1 MTPMETIRM
10 DRDGPRYPASLTTHL
25 GTNAPERIAATGNL
39 DILSEKALALF
50 CSVKCPGKLIL
61 ETYDL
66 AGRLRHAG
74 VTIISGFHSPM
85 ERECLVTL
93 LRGNQPVI
101 ICPARDMKGM
111 RIPAEHREALEKG
124 RLLFLSPFVGNQRRS
139 TAEMAVYRNRFVAA
153 LASRVFVAYAEPG
166 GKTEQFCR
174 EVIGWGKPLYTL
186 DSAANAN
193 LRAMGARTVRPEDSS
208 LLTGG
213 GIRRADDA

>member
-1 MTPMETIRM
+1 M

-50 CSVKCPGKLIL
+50 CSIKCPGKLIL
-61 ETYDL
+61 DTYDL

-74 VTIISGFHSPM
+74 MTVISGFHSPM

-101 ICPARDMKGM
+101 ICPARNIEGM
-111 RIPAEHREALEKG
+111 RVPVDWRKPLDQG
-124 RLLFLSPFVGNQRRS
+124 RLLVLSPFAESQRRP
-139 TAEMAVYRNRFVAA
+139 TAEIALFRNRFAAA
-153 LASRVFVAYAEPG
+153 LAGRVFVAYAEPG
-166 GKTEQFCR
+166 GKTEGFCR

-186 DSAANAN
+186 DSEANAN
-193 LRAMGARTVRPEDSS
+193 LRALGARTVRPEDSS

-213 GIRRADDA
+213 GIQRPADA